1 MLVSLWLQS
10 GRASPVQGPP
20 TFEREGHSPEVA
32 GPVHIP
38 KVRREII
45 STNKGRDDCVE
56 LQSKKSKTWEHFLTI
71 SHVPTTGVQKIGIDS
86 Q

>member
-1 MLVSLWLQS
+1 MLVSLWLQT
-10 GRASPVQGPP
+10 GRPSPVQGPP

-38 KVRREII
+38 KMRREIV
-45 STNKGRDDCVE
+45 STNKGRDNWWS
-56 LQSKKSKTWEHFLTI
+56 LQTKTTKSGDHFLTI

-86 Q
+86 